1 MPSPRFV
8 HLRFHSEYSITDGI
22 VRIDP
27 MIHAVLEGGG
37 AAVGISDLMNVF
49 GGLRFYTHALAAG
62 LKPIL
67 GCDLK
72 VINPKDLNK
81 PFRLG
86 VLCMNHEGY
95 HSLSVLLTKAFLTNN
110 DAARGLVD
118 PKWFDDGG
126 SEGLIALSGAAQG
139 ELGSRSG
146 RLLTK
151 QQNASKLNFRAAFML
166 NCSVQVVRQTNSPRL
181 AWRTSRLRK
190 SCQW

>member
-62 LKPIL
+62 LKPIP

-118 PKWFDDGG
+118 PKWFDGDG
-126 SEGLIALSGAAQG
+126 SEGLIALSA
-139 ELGSRSG
+139 LR
-146 RLLTK
+146 
-151 QQNASKLNFRAAFML
+151 RANWVL
-166 NCSVQVVRQTNSPRL
+166 C
-181 AWRTSRLRK
+181 
-190 SCQW
+190 C

>member
-72 VINPKDLNK
+72 VINPSDLD
-81 PFRLG
+81 
-86 VLCMNHEGY
+86 
-95 HSLSVLLTKAFLTNN
+95 TKTRGAFADLPLRADRCSRQATCRRASGK
-110 DAARGLVD
+110 AAV
-118 PKWFDDGG
+118 
-126 SEGLIALSGAAQG
+126 EA
-139 ELGSRSG
+139 
-146 RLLTK
+146 
-151 QQNASKLNFRAAFML
+151 
-166 NCSVQVVRQTNSPRL
+166 
-181 AWRTSRLRK
+181 
-190 SCQW
+190 